1 MENEQAITNTATSLI
16 IFRNTIITTFLAST
30 FLRIISG
37 THKSR
42 TIHAPKNLPVRPTT
56 DFAKE
61 SLFNI
66 LNNNFDFSHLK
77 VLDLFSGTGNITYE
91 FASRG
96 FAEIT
101 AIESNYNCFSFIKK
115 TVSELDF
122 KNVNVIKSDVFTYL
136 KNCTTK
142 YDVIFADPP
151 YEMEG
156 IENIQAL
163 VFEKKML
170 NENGWLIIEHS
181 AKTKFTEEG
190 HFLQK
195 RNYGNVNFSIFG

>member
-1 MENEQAITNTATSLI
+1 MANVQLTINTAINWMVFQSIIILTYLI
-16 IFRNTIITTFLAST
+16 LP

-42 TIHAPKNLPVRPTT
+42 SLYPPKNLPVRPTT

-66 LNNNFDFSHLK
+66 LNNNFDFGELK
-77 VLDLFSGTGNITYE
+77 VLDLFSGTGNISYE

-96 FAEIT
+96 FAEVT
-101 AIESNYNCFSFIKK
+101 AIESNYNCYSFIKK
-115 TVSELDF
+115 TIDELHF
-122 KNVNVIKSDVFTYL
+122 KNVKVLKNDVFLFL
-136 KNCTTK
+136 KNCMNK
-142 YDVIFADPP
+142 YDIIFADPP

-156 IENIQAL
+156 IEKIVEM
-163 VFEKKML
+163 VFQNNLL

-181 AKTKFTEEG
+181 AQTKFVDDTR
-190 HFLQK
+190 LIQK
-195 RNYGNVNFSIFG
+195 RNYGKVNFSIFG